1 MQVVKILVQRMNVA
15 DDKFKTLENFILE
28 EIENIRKEFDGLQHG
43 EFKMKEAITS
53 LAFRL
58 MNTLRTIDTLKDKVK
73 TLKEGVE
80 VGGSTSLNHYRED
93 MVDNLRDP
101 Y

>member
-1 MQVVKILVQRMNVA
+1 MNVA
-15 DDKFKTLENFILE
+15 DDKFKTLENFTLE
-28 EIENIRKEFDGLQHG
+28 EIENIRKEFGGLQHA

-53 LAFRL
+53 LEFRL
-58 MNTLRTIDTLKDKVK
+58 MNTLRTIETLKDEVK

-93 MVDNLRDP
+93 MVDTPRDP